1 MKETQDQE
9 ESYNEIITKESP
21 RSRIIDTKLYLKIIV
36 KETQDQEESY
46 NEIITNESPRSR
58 IIDAKMY

>member
-1 MKETQDQE
+1 MKKTYDQE
-9 ESYNEIITKESP
+9 GIIHEIITKEGP
-21 RSRIIDTKLYLKIIV
+21 RSIIIDAKLYLKIIV